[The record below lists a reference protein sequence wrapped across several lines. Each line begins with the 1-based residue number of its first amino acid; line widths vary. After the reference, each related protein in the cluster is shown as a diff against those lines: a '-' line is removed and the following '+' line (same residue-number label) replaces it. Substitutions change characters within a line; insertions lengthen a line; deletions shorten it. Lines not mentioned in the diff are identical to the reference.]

1 VPERPELLLAR
12 PVKAPAALPPF
23 APCGVRTQ
31 NRAMAFQDVAAAIHR
46 AQSVLARRPQ
56 AGLHQGLPS
65 DLRIEV
71 ED

>member
-1 VPERPELLLAR
+1 
-12 PVKAPAALPPF
+12 
-23 APCGVRTQ
+23 
-31 NRAMAFQDVAAAIHR
+31 MASQDVAAAIHR